1 MTAWMERAGCL
12 NQPVDVMFP
21 TSGSGRPNGVYEA
34 AVERA
39 VSICRTC
46 TVVAECQAWA
56 ETERPVEGVY
66 AGQVW
71 KFGRPASDIAARR
84 RAAAQRSKERAR

>member
-21 TSGSGRPNGVYEA
+21 TSGSGSNNRAYEA

-39 VSICRTC
+39 VSICHTC
-46 TVVAECQAWA
+46 TVVAECRAWA

-71 KFGRPASDIAARR
+71 KFGRPASDITARR